1 MRCAVARASKGY
13 HILNSVIY
21 TYICQVSFHLS
32 LKSLCHI
39 QVNSNSP
46 SLLSTYHSNPSVNST
61 LTKIS
66 SPSLQSNDAT
76 TTLTFTYRC
85 IVPSWGIQ
93 ASNLLYMIWHC
104 APLYDEGANFPLWQ
118 SPEREPRF
126 CFPLQ
131 NGNGWALHCQTTVGV
146 VGLFNAKQP

>member
-1 MRCAVARASKGY
+1 MRCAVARASNGY
-13 HILNSVIY
+13 LSYKINNTHIYIY
-21 TYICQVSFHLS
+21 IKPSSHVLHQ
-32 LKSLCHI
+32 SLCHFPN
-39 QVNSNSP
+39 QCT
-46 SLLSTYHSNPSVNST
+46 STP
-61 LTKIS
+61 L
-66 SPSLQSNDAT
+66 PPLQLHHP
-76 TTLTFTYRC
+76 TTLTLTCRC
-85 IVPSWGIQ
+85 IVPYRGIQ

-131 NGNGWALHCQTTVGV
+131 NGNGWTLQCQTTVGA